1 MLPEL
6 HSCLSPCILVQQMH
20 AKRQLTIVSGGQ
32 SGADRAALDWAIAH
46 GVPYSGWCPQ
56 GRRAEDGRIDECY
69 VLRETSSPGYG
80 HRTEANVL
88 NSDGSV
94 IFSISEELT
103 GGSWLTADLARKHGK
118 PLLHLAAKRRNE
130 DHARMLYAFVE
141 EHAIEV
147 LNVAGPRAS
156 KEPRVGAFVR
166 RVLNAAFGQ
175 CASATP
181 PAARQPRSRL

>member
-1 MLPEL
+1 
-6 HSCLSPCILVQQMH
+6 MH

-46 GVPYSGWCPQ
+46 GVSYSGWCPR
-56 GRRAEDGRIDECY
+56 GRRAEDGRIDACY
-69 VLRETSSPGYG
+69 ALRETSSPGYG

-88 NSDGSV
+88 NSDGTV

-103 GGSWLTADLARKHGK
+103 GGSRLTADLARKHGK
-118 PLLHLAAKRRNE
+118 PLLHLAAERHNE
-130 DHARMLYAFVE
+130 DHARVLYAFVE

-166 RVLNAAFGQ
+166 RVLTAAFGQ

-181 PAARQPRSRL
+181 TAVRQPRFRL